1 MTSLPKPIV
10 QDKQALVYTL
20 KVENDKGTLR
30 VSRTLKQDLVFLE
43 AKLYPALRAIYQLVR
58 TGDEEQIM
66 VQPGAA
72 AAAN

>member
-1 MTSLPKPIV
+1 LH
-10 QDKQALVYTL
+10 
-20 KVENDKGTLR
+20 

-43 AKLYPALRAIYQLVR
+43 AKLYPTLRAIYQLVR